1 MNVELSLEDIEK
13 QIDFIIEADKLK
25 HVFRQTPLIKDGR
38 AENDAEHSWHLSLM
52 AVLLFRYAGE
62 EVDLLRVLKML
73 LIHDIVEIDAG
84 DTFFYDEVSY
94 KDKDVRE
101 QKAADRLFN
110 ILPDEQAL
118 EFRKLWDEFEGRKT
132 EDARYAA
139 ALDRFQPILLNFHT
153 HGLAWRRHGMTRD
166 QVISRNIHIS
176 EGSPELWK
184 YAIKLIDEAVEKGFL
199 KS

>member
-1 MNVELSLEDIEK
+1 MSVELSAEDMEK
-13 QIDFIIEADKLK
+13 QIDFIIEVDKLK

-52 AVLLFRYAGE
+52 AVLLFRHAGE

-84 DTFFYDEVSY
+84 DTFLYDEVSY

-118 EFRKLWDEFEGRKT
+118 EFRALWDEFEERKS
-132 EDARYAA
+132 EDAQYAA
-139 ALDRFQPILLNFHT
+139 ALDRFQPLLLNFHT
-153 HGLAWRRHGMTRD
+153 NGLAWRRHGVTRD
-166 QVISRNIHIS
+166 QVISRNAHIS
-176 EGSPELWK
+176 DSSPELWE
-184 YAIKLIDEAVEKGFL
+184 YAIKLIDEAVEKEYL
-199 KS
+199 KA